1 MVPVTRTRST
11 AMAKRKE
18 NQSQR
23 PKTKEEKRL
32 QAIYAQSREEF
43 SAADLQKFT
52 EIEEGIPLEEVI
64 AEMEE
69 VQRTYKAKKKA

>member
-1 MVPVTRTRST
+1 
-11 AMAKRKE
+11 MAKRKE

-52 EIEEGIPLEEVI
+52 EVGRMVPMEKTLAAMEAIHKEET
-64 AEMEE
+64 
-69 VQRTYKAKKKA
+69 RKRRKKS